1 MCEQAYDERNN
12 KDYDDI
18 TKRLNDALDT
28 ISGNPNLPATQ
39 QEVAKQSGVHRNT
52 VRDREFP
59 ATRLKKIK
67 KQRKEDEDKKKKETR
82 SENEQLKEERDK
94 IAKEVVHWFSEF
106 VKAKED
112 KDSFERQLQRSIENA
127 EYYKQEFNK
136 QKEKIKAL
144 EAKNEQ
150 LKDLLRDL
158 K

>member
-1 MCEQAYDERNN
+1 MSKQAYDEKNQ

-18 TKRLNDALDT
+18 TNRLNYALDT

-59 ATRLKKIK
+59 ATRLKNIK
-67 KQRKEDEDKKKKETR
+67 QQRKKDEDKKKKETR

-106 VKAKED
+106 VRAKED

-127 EYYKQEFNK
+127 DFYKREFNK
-136 QKEKIKAL
+136 QKELIKAL

-150 LKDLLRDL
+150 LTDLLRDI

>member
-1 MCEQAYDERNN
+1 MSKQAYDEKNQ

-28 ISGNPNLPATQ
+28 ISGNLNLPATQ

-67 KQRKEDEDKKKKETR
+67 KQRKEDEDNNKKKTR

-94 IAKEVVHWFSEF
+94 IAKEAVHWFSEF
-106 VKAKED
+106 VRAKED

-127 EYYKQEFNK
+127 DFYKREFNK
-136 QKEKIKAL
+136 QKELIKAL

-150 LKDLLRDL
+150 LTDLLRDI